1 MYDYEIL
8 DMSQFIKARPN
19 ESKFY
24 YHFIRGGYFNR
35 GTSKNFIPMAGA
47 EDLREGTSLTSLGE
61 KFSFICPYDGSVQK
75 TYARSEVACDSS
87 VFGLHVD
94 TGTNEVPSATAVQ
107 SVTVDMS
114 SDDTS
119 YEFDFASAGTNTF
132 AKGNILAFSFDPTNA
147 PNDVHFMIVLK
158 FNVTT

>member
-1 MYDYEIL
+1 MYGYKIL

-24 YHFIRGGYFNR
+24 YHFIRGGYFNS

-61 KFSFICPYDGSVQK
+61 KFSFICPYDGTFVK
-75 TYARSEVACDSS
+75 AYARSESACDSS
-87 VFGLHVD
+87 IFGFHHSDSTVEAPSD
-94 TGTNEVPSATAVQ
+94 TAT
-107 SVTVDMS
+107 STITVDMS
-114 SDDTS
+114 SANTS
-119 YEFDFASAGTNTF
+119 YLFNFVLVTHVFS
-132 AKGNILAFSFDPTNA
+132 KGDIIAFSFDPTNA

-158 FNVTT
+158 FDITT